1 MDKII
6 GHEKQKQILKKMIDE
21 DRMQFGTDEF
31 YIKSPEEMYSNF
43 KNMPEV
49 VANTVKLAERCNV
62 EFEFGHTILPNF
74 DTPNNMDHFEFLR
87 YMCYNRTY

>member
-1 MDKII
+1 MKCKIMLMTHGKLAESLSATAELI
-6 GHEKQKQILKKMIDE
+6 CGEKVA
-21 DRMQFGTDEF
+21 
-31 YIKSPEEMYSNF
+31 F

-62 EFEFGHTILPNF
+62 EFEFGHTMLPNF